1 MTALL
6 ASVTTCEEA
15 AMARDAGVDLID
27 LKDPTRGALGALS
40 QERIHAILDTLDGHP
55 TSATIG
61 DLPLRG
67 DTIAEAVRKI
77 GQTGVDFVKIGFF
90 PGDDLD
96 ETLDTLQ
103 SLTHD
108 YSLIAVLFADYMI
121 ALPLIDTL
129 AGIGF
134 KGVMLDTAGKGRGS
148 LTQLKPLTFLE
159 RFVDTARQCG
169 LLTGLAGSL
178 RQRDI
183 PLLLPLAP
191 DYLGFRG
198 ALCRKNERTAELDP
212 TRLARIRQAIPQTTP
227 LCL

>member
-6 ASVTTCEEA
+6 TSVTTCEEA
-15 AMARDAGVDLID
+15 AMALAAGADLID
-27 LKDPTRGALGALS
+27 LKDPTRGALGALP
-40 QERIHAILDTLDGHP
+40 QERIHVILDSLDGHP
-55 TSATIG
+55 ASATIG
-61 DLPLRG
+61 DLPLHRH
-67 DTIAEAVRKI
+67 TIAEAVRKV

-90 PGDDLD
+90 PGDNLD

-108 YSLIAVLFADYMI
+108 HSLIAVLFADYMI

-129 AGIGF
+129 ARIGF

-148 LTQLKPLTFLE
+148 LTQLKPLNFLE
-159 RFVDTARQCG
+159 RFVATAKDCG
-169 LLTGLAGSL
+169 LVTGLAGSL
-178 RQRDI
+178 RHQDI

-227 LCL
+227 LSL